1 MSRDNQKIRKTIKK
15 IGYAPFDGETGYK
28 DIKWLTTDEEGGRE
42 YSAEPKGDS
51 LKIYADGRE
60 VYNDPGNDGYEIK
73 LILLAATDNV
83 ETAWFSCFKLTDEG
97 VAEYSTDKEN
107 PHFALVIVEDTTD
120 GKGMTTIFYDCCCS
134 GRPSIS
140 GKTKEGSSWEAQF
153 PEYTLSS
160 VARESDGLTRYRM
173 NKALSETTVKLPVP
187 AESGSDPEPTE

>member
-1 MSRDNQKIRKTIKK
+1 MSRENQKIRKTIKK
-15 IGYAPFDGETGYK
+15 IGYALFDGETGYK
-28 DIKWLTTDEEGGRE
+28 DIVWLATDEEGGRE
-42 YSAEPKGDS
+42 YSAEPEGDS

-97 VAEYSTDKEN
+97 MAEYSTDKEN
-107 PHFALVIVEDTTD
+107 PHFALIIVEDTTD

-160 VARESDGLTRYRM
+160 VARESDGLTRYRL
-173 NKALSETTVKLPVP
+173 NTALTEATLKLPVP
-187 AESGSDPEPTE
+187 VDTETTE